1 MACSICGQTGHNAKT
16 CPQAALVENNT
27 TDNQDD
33 SYAVWMRYGGMNKQ
47 QAKEFRRRAEDLLDE
62 VAPDAYGVSAAGKES
77 ELPER
82 VRKAMNAA
90 DQSDRKKLES

>member
-16 CPQAALVENNT
+16 CSQSELVKSNNENQS
-27 TDNQDD
+27 DN
-33 SYAVWMRYGGMNKQ
+33 YAVWMRYGGMDKE

-62 VAPDAYGVSAAGKES
+62 LAPDAYGVSAAGKES

-90 DQSDRKKLES
+90 EKSDQKQLGA